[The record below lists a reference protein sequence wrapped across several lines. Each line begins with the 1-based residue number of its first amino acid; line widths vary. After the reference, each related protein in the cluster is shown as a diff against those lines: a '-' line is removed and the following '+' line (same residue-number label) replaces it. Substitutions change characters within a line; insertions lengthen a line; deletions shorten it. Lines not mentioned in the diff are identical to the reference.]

1 MKMAKI
7 NLVDEV
13 LKHTDE
19 EVIEYLYGL
28 VAGIRR
34 QYNNVEDP
42 MWLLASCGEV
52 EQVYSVLKGLKERND
67 RLNNNNS
74 L

>member
-1 MKMAKI
+1 MAKI

-19 EVIEYLYGL
+19 EIIEYVYGL
-28 VAGIRR
+28 ASAIRR
-34 QYNNVEDP
+34 AYAGNENPVDLLKVSGQVEI
-42 MWLLASCGEV
+42 L
-52 EQVYSVLKGLKERND
+52 YSVTRGLKERND
-67 RLNNNNS
+67 RLSDNNS

>member
-1 MKMAKI
+1 MAKI
-7 NLVDEV
+7 NLVGEV

-19 EVIEYLYGL
+19 EVIDYLYGL

>member
-1 MKMAKI
+1 MAKI

-13 LKHTDE
+13 LKHSDDE
-19 EVIEYLYGL
+19 IIEYLYGL

-34 QYNNVEDP
+34 QYNNIEDP

>member
-1 MKMAKI
+1 MAKI

-19 EVIEYLYGL
+19 EIIEYLYGL
-28 VAGIRR
+28 VASIRR
-34 QYNNVEDP
+34 QYVSVEDP

-52 EQVYSVLKGLKERND
+52 DQTYAVLKGLKQRND
-67 RLNNNNS
+67 SRKTENS

>member
-1 MKMAKI
+1 MTKI

-19 EVIEYLYGL
+19 EIIEYLYGMAADL
-28 VAGIRR
+28 RR

-42 MWLLASCGEV
+42 MWLLALCGEV
-52 EQVYSVLKGLKERND
+52 DQMYAVLRGLKQRND
-67 RLNNNNS
+67 SRRNENS

>member
-1 MKMAKI
+1 MAKI

-67 RLNNNNS
+67 RLNNNNR

>member
-1 MKMAKI
+1 MAKI

-19 EVIEYLYGL
+19 EIIEYLYGL
-28 VAGIRR
+28 IANLHR
-34 QYNNVEDP
+34 QYSSVEDP
-42 MWLLASCGEV
+42 QWLLTSCGEV
-52 EQVYSVLKGLKERND
+52 DQMYAVLRGLKQRND
-67 RLNNNNS
+67 SRRAENS

>member
-1 MKMAKI
+1 MAKI

-19 EVIEYLYGL
+19 EIIDYLYGL

>member
-1 MKMAKI
+1 MAKI

-19 EVIEYLYGL
+19 EIIEYLYGMAADL
-28 VAGIRR
+28 HR

-52 EQVYSVLKGLKERND
+52 DQMYAVLRGLKQRND
-67 RLNNNNS
+67 SRRTENS

>member
-1 MKMAKI
+1 MAKI

-19 EVIEYLYGL
+19 EIIEYLYGL
-28 VAGIRR
+28 VANIRR

-42 MWLLASCGEV
+42 QWLLASSGEV
-52 EQVYSVLKGLKERND
+52 DQAYAVLRGLKQRND
-67 RLNNNNS
+67 SRRNENS

>member
-1 MKMAKI
+1 MAKI

-13 LKHTDE
+13 LKHTDDE
-19 EVIEYLYGL
+19 IIEYLYGMAADL
-28 VAGIRR
+28 YR

-52 EQVYSVLKGLKERND
+52 DQMYAVLKGLKQRND
-67 RLNNNNS
+67 SRRLENS

>member
-1 MKMAKI
+1 MAKI

-19 EVIEYLYGL
+19 EIIEYLYGL
-28 VAGIRR
+28 AASIRR
-34 QYNNVEDP
+34 QYTGVEDP

-52 EQVYSVLKGLKERND
+52 DQMYAVLKGLKQRND
-67 RLNNNNS
+67 SRKTENS

>member
-1 MKMAKI
+1 MTKI

>member
-1 MKMAKI
+1 MAKI

-42 MWLLASCGEV
+42 MWLLTSCGEV

>member
-1 MKMAKI
+1 MAKI

-67 RLNNNNS
+67 RLNNDNS

>member
-1 MKMAKI
+1 MAKI

-19 EVIEYLYGL
+19 EIVEYLYGL
-28 VAGIRR
+28 AANLYR
-34 QYNNVEDP
+34 QYSNVEDP
-42 MWLLASCGEV
+42 QWLLASCGEV
-52 EQVYSVLKGLKERND
+52 DQIYAVLRGLKQRND
-67 RLNNNNS
+67 SRKAENS

>member
-1 MKMAKI
+1 MAKI

>member
-1 MKMAKI
+1 MPKI

-19 EVIEYLYGL
+19 EIIDYLYTI
-28 VAGIRR
+28 ASGIYRHH
-34 QYNNVEDP
+34 NTVDDP
-42 MWLLASCGEV
+42 VWLLTEYGEL
-52 EQVYSVLKGLKERND
+52 EQIYLVLKALKQRND
-67 RLNNNNS
+67 SRRSENS

>member
-1 MKMAKI
+1 MAKI

-19 EVIEYLYGL
+19 EIIEYLYGL
-28 VAGIRR
+28 AASIRR
-34 QYNNVEDP
+34 QYTGAEDP
-42 MWLLASCGEV
+42 MWLLVSCGEV
-52 EQVYSVLKGLKERND
+52 DQMYAVLRGLKQRND
-67 RLNNNNS
+67 SRRTENS